1 MSIHIDFAFFTV
13 LRDSSRLSVTQQ
25 IHGRSRF
32 LITTDLTQIF
42 PSNSHYFKLF
52 DYILCTF
59 RVHDTNH
66 WFHLFFSFTVSFV
79 LCLFKFH
86 HPFFVRILLDRT
98 GAPLCFVFVHNGLNK
113 TTVIDM
119 SHFFTVSAKSVIAAM
134 FLFGM
139 ELVSLATFVTLFK
152 SAANT
157 IRSSFVC
164 VITVLSV
171 KLSITLITIDF
182 CCHIG
187 PKLGQVPFVFLQLIQ
202 FWPRQL
208 WFSPVSLL

>member
-1 MSIHIDFAFFTV
+1 
-13 LRDSSRLSVTQQ
+13 
-25 IHGRSRF
+25 
-32 LITTDLTQIF
+32 
-42 PSNSHYFKLF
+42 
-52 DYILCTF
+52 
-59 RVHDTNH
+59 
-66 WFHLFFSFTVSFV
+66 
-79 LCLFKFH
+79 
-86 HPFFVRILLDRT
+86 
-98 GAPLCFVFVHNGLNK
+98 
-113 TTVIDM
+113 M

-134 FLFGM
+134 FLFGI

-187 PKLGQVPFVFLQLIQ
+187 PKLGQVPFVLLQLIQ